1 VPRRILEKMLCPAR
15 LSLSFLAVAVAFCGG
30 AAFANDFIPAKF
42 GSGPDSP
49 VSHIRFP
56 EIEYDGAWIIKCGSW
71 VRTNGRMENI
81 SCYNIGEDRLAG
93 RKFAQAIER
102 ITRAITLSPAS
113 VNGRR
118 QTVWVS
124 FSVGF
129 QQDAEGQLIELYPN
143 QFLDYHRYG
152 ESYTSPQ
159 RIMGGLS
166 PEWTRCA
173 PLKMVVVADIDPA
186 GLSSNAE
193 VVLVEGEARTL
204 NRCKQELEDNLEQ
217 ASFIPAMHN
226 GEAVVAK
233 YEEVYF

>member
-1 VPRRILEKMLCPAR
+1 MLRTAR
-15 LSLSFLAVAVAFCGG
+15 LLTTFTAGILCGG
-30 AAFANDFIPAKF
+30 SVFADDFVPAKF
-42 GSGPDSP
+42 GTGPDSP
-49 VSHIRFP
+49 VSLIRFP
-56 EIEYDGAWIIKCGSW
+56 DIEYDGAWIIKCGSW

-81 SCYNIGEDRLAG
+81 SCYNIGEDRPAG

-102 ITRAITLSPAS
+102 ITREIKLSPAS

-129 QQDAEGQLIELYPN
+129 QKDADGQLIELYPN
-143 QFLDYHRYG
+143 QFLDYDKYG
-152 ESYTSPQ
+152 ETYISPQ

-173 PLKMVVVADIDPA
+173 PLKMVVVADIDRA
-186 GLSSNAE
+186 GIPSNAE

-217 ASFIPAMHN
+217 ASFIPAISN
-226 GEAVVAK
+226 SEYVIAK